1 MDLFSLLTKWFWAVS
16 IIVTLLNT
24 AIFRSRASRQIQA
37 NPKLQEGYRTLI
49 KGFVFW
55 GNLPWVI
62 MGVGCVF
69 GEVPSV
75 FHFFRPRDG
84 NPFVLAFFASV
95 FLEWIL
101 GTYWLVYRGGAQMLV
116 THPGLFNLDL
126 KTPRMVVLF
135 WFLSLAGG
143 IFAVIMMFSREIP
156 LPFR

>member
-1 MDLFSLLTKWFWAVS
+1 MELFSLWTKWFWAVC
-16 IIVTLLNT
+16 IIVTLLNA
-24 AIFRSRASRQIQA
+24 AIFRSRASRHIQA
-37 NPKLQEGYRTLI
+37 NPKLEEGYRKLL
-49 KGFVFW
+49 KGFVTW
-55 GNLPWVI
+55 GNLPWVT

-69 GEVPSV
+69 GGVPSV

-84 NPFVLAFFASV
+84 NPFVLAFFVCV

-101 GTYWLVYRGGAQMLV
+101 GTYWLLCRGGAQMLV
-116 THPGLFNLDL
+116 NHPGFFNVDF
-126 KTPRMVVLF
+126 KTPRMVMLF